1 MTNFLLN
8 DRKSWDKNIFHRK
21 NFFHKV
27 LQWTDWKQFWQ
38 HHREVLFEMP
48 EKFRS
53 NVNDEQK
60 MHLFKKNLFNRSP
73 WQVVS
78 SFGKTAKSLATEK
91 AVNFSFNVREEWKNL
106 QNKTKTDVCPQI
118 DPSDSWKAVSST
130 VPKKFWTKTD
140 KFAINVQKWCEKKV
154 FDKKNFHHKLV
165 QLRNRKQYWQS
176 DQQEFVELT
185 KKLAQ
190 CPMMKWKKDFFSK
203 KNSSTD
209 LLGHNVSSF
218 DNAADCCPKK
228 SLEFFAQGL
237 QMINET
243 NKYFS
248 KRFYVFKLTPWTRRM
263 QCRQLGRKKFRT
275 KTEIFAI
282 YVQKLWEKK
291 FLTKISPPQ
300 TGLIDKQ

>member
-1 MTNFLLN
+1 MFVLKLILRTRGKQFRQLCQ
-8 DRKSWDKNIFHRK
+8 K
-21 NFFHKV
+21 NFEQRPIN
-27 LQWTDWKQFWQ
+27 L
-38 HHREVLFEMP
+38 
-48 EKFRS
+48 RS
-53 NVNDEQK
+53 MSKNDA
-60 MHLFKKNLFNRSP
+60 R
-73 WQVVS
+73 
-78 SFGKTAKSLATEK
+78 
-91 AVNFSFNVREEWKNL
+91 
-106 QNKTKTDVCPQI
+106 
-118 DPSDSWKAVSST
+118 
-130 VPKKFWTKTD
+130 KKF
-140 KFAINVQKWCEKKV
+140 
-154 FDKKNFHHKLV
+154 
-165 QLRNRKQYWQS
+165 
-176 DQQEFVELT
+176 LT
-185 KKLAQ
+185 KKIFTINWCNWETESSTDNPTNKSLSNWQKNSLNAQ
-190 CPMMKWKKDFFSK
+190 WWNEKKIFFSK

-228 SLEFFAQGL
+228 SLDFFAQGL

>member
-1 MTNFLLN
+1 MTTLLFVF
-8 DRKSWDKNIFHRK
+8 RKKTLDFFVQCPQLINETNKCLSELFYVHKLIPLTRRMQCRQLGQKKMNHDWSICDQCPKMMRK
-21 NFFHKV
+21 KS
-27 LQWTDWKQFWQ
+27 FWQ
-38 HHREVLFEMP
+38 KIFTIKR
-48 EKFRS
+48 
-53 NVNDEQK
+53 
-60 MHLFKKNLFNRSP
+60 
-73 WQVVS
+73 
-78 SFGKTAKSLATEK
+78 
-91 AVNFSFNVREEWKNL
+91 
-106 QNKTKTDVCPQI
+106 
-118 DPSDSWKAVSST
+118 
-130 VPKKFWTKTD
+130 
-140 KFAINVQKWCEKKV
+140 
-154 FDKKNFHHKLV
+154 V
-165 QLRNRKQYWQS
+165 QLTNRKQYWRS
-176 DQQEFVELT
+176 DQQKFAKWQ

-228 SLEFFAQGL
+228 SLDFFAQGL

-291 FLTKISPPQ
+291 ILTKIFSPQ
-300 TGLIDKQ
+300 TGLIDKQKKILTTGPTNFRRNDRKKSLHNQRWNRKRFFFKKQIWAKYPPGHVVSSCDKSVKTKLSPQNDPLES